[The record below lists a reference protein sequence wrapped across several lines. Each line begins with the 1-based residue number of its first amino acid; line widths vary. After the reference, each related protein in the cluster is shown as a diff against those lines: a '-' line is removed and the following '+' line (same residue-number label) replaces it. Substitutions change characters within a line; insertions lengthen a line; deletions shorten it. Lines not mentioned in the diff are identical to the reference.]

1 MKCKIPKIKGWPSGK
16 NAYWT
21 GRHPLHSGV
30 GQADQH
36 GSPSSEA
43 QDTGQ
48 LPPGRSEE

>member
-1 MKCKIPKIKGWPSGK
+1 MKCETPEIKGWHTGQ

-21 GRHPLHSGV
+21 GRHPSHPGA

-43 QDTGQ
+43 QDTG
-48 LPPGRSEE
+48 